1 MLTHV
6 KNYRVKREKTLDNLN
21 NQLELI
27 KQKEEKL
34 SHQKSVLSEQIGKIK
49 SELAL
54 SDAEI
59 DDLIVKRSVQNNVQP
74 ENSGKKSD
82 KK

>member
-6 KNYRVKREKTLDNLN
+6 KNYRLKREKTLDNLN
-21 NQLELI
+21 NQLNLI

-34 SHQKSVLSEQIGKIK
+34 SHQKSVLSEQIGKLK

-54 SDAEI
+54 SDIEI
-59 DDLIVKRSVQNNVQP
+59 DNLIVKRSIQNNAQP
-74 ENSGKKSD
+74 EKSGEKSEKK
-82 KK
+82 